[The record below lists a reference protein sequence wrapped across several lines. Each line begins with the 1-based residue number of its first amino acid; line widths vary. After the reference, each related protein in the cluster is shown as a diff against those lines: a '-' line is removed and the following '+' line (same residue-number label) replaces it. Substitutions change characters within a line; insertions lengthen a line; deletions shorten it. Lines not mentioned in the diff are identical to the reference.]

1 MPLVSIELIM
11 IILDPYLFRGFYQY
25 DPDMGFRVRPHTNG
39 TNKFGFNDKDY
50 PLEKPLGTFRIL
62 ILSDSFNWA
71 GGREG
76 NYTALLE
83 NKFNA
88 DSTQPQVEVINAGY
102 PMTHTGEQFIALK
115 KYGLQYNPDLVVL
128 GFFAGNDFIDAD
140 PERKRIVVNDIYI
153 DIDKGKELKILGYP
167 IIAQSRLL
175 LFLQQKYKV
184 FQEMQRVNSEAK
196 TAGKGTFSEATFL
209 SIEKARMEFCNES
222 LHERGVFRENI
233 DLIFQSIAEMSDIL
247 KASDIDFMVAI
258 YPDEFQVNE
267 ELTNKIFTTYQLDR
281 NQYDLDLMQKLL
293 KDFLSSKDIHHIDML
308 SEFRVAE
315 KTQDLYLL
323 RDTHWNAA
331 GNQLAAN
338 ILFENLRNT
347 VEK

>member
-1 MPLVSIELIM
+1 
-11 IILDPYLFRGFYQY
+11 
-25 DPDMGFRVRPHTNG
+25 MGFRVRPHTNG

-50 PLEKPLGTFRIL
+50 PLEKPAGTFRIL
-62 ILSDSFNWA
+62 IISDSFNWA

-83 NKFNA
+83 NIFKA
-88 DSTQPQVEVINAGY
+88 DSTRPVEVINAGY
-102 PMTHTGEQFIALK
+102 PMTYTAEQLIALK

-128 GFFAGNDFIDAD
+128 GFFAGNDFMDAD
-140 PERKRIVVNDIYI
+140 PDRKRIVVNDVYI
-153 DIDKGKELKILGYP
+153 DIDKSKELQILGYP

-196 TAGKGTFSEATFL
+196 TAEKGTFSEATFL
-209 SIEKARMEFCNES
+209 SIQKARMEFCNKS
-222 LHERGVFRENI
+222 LQEGGVFREHI

-247 KASDIDFMVAI
+247 KARDIDFMVAI

-267 ELTNKIFTTYQLDR
+267 ELTNQIFAKYKLDR

-331 GNQLAAN
+331 GNQLAAD
-338 ILFENLRNT
+338 ILFANLRNT